1 MDPELVLQQF
11 EQQYGITTADKLPGR
26 YGNQSA
32 STSDIGTGS
41 HTTLD
46 ANTSSRSVGQGSV
59 EPETNLEYVDQTPK
73 RPRRTKEQK
82 DAEDELAHHWV
93 TVLSIDGPAPRHFGD
108 NTGMLPI
115 WVEKNADWRQSGA
128 QFHRQQTALRAV
140 RLTVLG
146 CHTDKHAAR
155 LKASLD
161 EALHG
166 RQQADGSEAL
176 LNHNRFRNGVD
187 FGNFDAW
194 WGPVLQDAL
203 VNCQV
208 MSRGFEVFGRTDHDR
223 MVAERARQIMDR
235 DGW

>member
-1 MDPELVLQQF
+1 MDPELVRQQF
-11 EQQYGITTADKLPGR
+11 EQQYGITTADKLPPPITGR

-32 STSDIGTGS
+32 SASDVGTGS
-41 HTTLD
+41 HTTLG
-46 ANTSSRSVGQGSV
+46 SVGQKK
-59 EPETNLEYVDQTPK
+59 TEYVDQTPK

-82 DAEDELAHHWV
+82 DAEDELDHHWV
-93 TVLSIDGPAPRHFGD
+93 TVLSIDARAPRYFGD

-115 WVEKNADWRQSGA
+115 WVEKNTDWRQSGA

-155 LKASLD
+155 LKAALD

-187 FGNFDAW
+187 FGDFDAW
-194 WGPVLQDAL
+194 WGPLLQDAL
-203 VNCQV
+203 INCQV
-208 MSRGFEVFGRTDHDR
+208 MSRGFEIFGRADHDR

-235 DGW
+235 DVG